1 MKLGNFFIDNVLRSN
16 IPMNSQILDGAQE
29 HHYGVT
35 VCLRQVV
42 EFHCRVV
49 CLAVFAVAVPHDG
62 LYLVAG
68 TAVERPRPQSGVVR
82 HHEP

>member
-16 IPMNSQILDGAQE
+16 IAINLHILDGAQE

-49 CLAVFAVAVPHDG
+49 CLAVFAVAVPHDS
-62 LYLVAG
+62 LYLVASTSVMQAILG
-68 TAVERPRPQSGVVR
+68 TTVNQ
-82 HHEP
+82 